1 MKQKGVKQDLY
12 LEYSDTYL
20 ALPSACI
27 SVLCLGS
34 VLYVGTPYR

>member
-1 MKQKGVKQDLY
+1 MKQKEVKRDLY
-12 LEYSDTYL
+12 LEYSGTYS

-27 SVLCLGS
+27 SVLFLGS